1 LLILISWYKNKVK
14 KKRKRKRKEAATDE
28 GASTIAEDME
38 FMLYLTLLSNHV
50 FEKKLVFLSFKLFF
64 VIFKS
69 FWYADIKNKF

>member
-1 LLILISWYKNKVK
+1 
-14 KKRKRKRKEAATDE
+14 
-28 GASTIAEDME
+28 
-38 FMLYLTLLSNHV
+38 LTLLSNHV